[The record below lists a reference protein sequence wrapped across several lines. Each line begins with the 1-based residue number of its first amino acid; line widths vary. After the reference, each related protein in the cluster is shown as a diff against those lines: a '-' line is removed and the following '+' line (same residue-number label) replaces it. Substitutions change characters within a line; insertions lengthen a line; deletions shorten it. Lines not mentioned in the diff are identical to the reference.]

1 MSVRFDFRR
10 VDPDVTVMD
19 FSGSLSTPGIM
30 VAEVER
36 AIKKTIEGGVRK
48 LVLDLGRVDFIDSSG
63 IGVLAVCSG
72 VMKQAG
78 GRMAVTRAS
87 GIVKQALEKVSLDR
101 VIGIYPDLAAACAA
115 MSEPHSEPPAPV

>member
-1 MSVRFDFRR
+1 MWVRFDFRQ

-19 FSGSLSTPGIM
+19 FSGRLSTPGIM

-36 AIKKTIEGGVRK
+36 TIKKTIEGGVRK

-78 GRMAVTRAS
+78 GRMAVTGAA
-87 GIVKQALEKVSLDR
+87 GIVRQALEAVSLDR

-115 MSEPHSEPPAPV
+115 LSEPYSKPPPAV

>member
-1 MSVRFDFRR
+1 MWVRFDFRR

-19 FSGSLSTPGIM
+19 FSGRLSTPGIM

-36 AIKKTIEGGVRK
+36 TIRRTIEGGVRK

-72 VMKQAG
+72 MMKQAG
-78 GRMAVTRAS
+78 GRMAVTRAA
-87 GIVKQALEKVSLDR
+87 GIVKQALEAVSLDR
-101 VIGIYPDLAAACAA
+101 VIGIYPDLASACAA
-115 MSEPHSEPPAPV
+115 MSEPHPEPPAPV